1 MARARTSERPV
12 VSLVPQS
19 GIQFL
24 DFELDIDTLPKTT
37 RSFWEER
44 IGSQVDS
51 EGKVPVLLRVLQFD
65 EQANALVDPVTGQHP
80 PESEIYQFNRVR
92 GLEPHLDKWV
102 PVPVLRVRARG
113 QDGAPVYDQGPTNWA
128 RVRVTEVKDRTAG
141 GPSHRVTLAFDTA
154 LRPREEGRPY
164 VAPSVQDSAEEQE
177 FAFVADERHNAWFLN
192 EAWVDQWLDELLRE
206 MRQAQRGGR
215 ALREEDFPHTGEH
228 WARYLTFLGLLAD
241 AQILPR
247 IKLIDAVSQHRRYVP
262 IDVDLVLDVGNSRTC
277 GILVEYNPDERMNF
291 NDSYVLKLRDL
302 GRPEQVYER
311 PFESKVEF
319 ARAHFGK
326 DVVSR
331 RSGRGNAFYWPSPVR
346 VGPEAVRLA
355 TEALGN
361 EGMTGLS
368 SPKRYLWDERAVS
381 QGWRFN
387 GMAGDGVTT
396 EPPVS
401 GPFMAHLTEEGEV
414 LRQVRRGQPAVRP
427 RFSRSSMYT
436 LLLAEILMQAVV
448 QINAPAN
455 RGNRRHA
462 EVPRR
467 LRRVVLTMPPAMP
480 LAEQRVARRRTEAA
494 IKLTWDLL
502 GWSEGAA
509 HAPPEPRA
517 MLNLDE
523 ATATQL
529 VYLYTEATQRF
540 QGDIEALFQL
550 IGRVREGYGAQPCL
564 RVASIDIGGGTTD
577 LMVTTFTVEGSQAI
591 NPQQNF
597 REGFKLAGDDILAA
611 VIERIVV
618 PPILDR
624 LKATGAPDAKALVR
638 TLVGGDFGG
647 QSELER
653 HLRRQFVTQV
663 LEPVGLDLLHAYE
676 SAKSRAP
683 GELYNRSFR
692 EVLGATLTD
701 RLAGFLQEPAHAA
714 GARGFDL
721 AEVRVS
727 ADWTR
732 IDTVVRSVMR
742 QILGDLCEV
751 VHAYDCDILLLSG
764 RPSRLAAVQDTVLAK
779 LPVMPDRIVPMYQY
793 YVGGWYPFRDANA
806 RIADPKTTA
815 AVGAMLAALAEGHLE
830 GFLLRTSKLRM
841 KSTARFIGK
850 MDISG
855 QIKRDSVLLSEIDL
869 DRARDR
875 NAPQE
880 FEVDFL
886 APIFLGFRQLGI
898 ERWPATPLY
907 YMEYSNPDSV
917 ARVALPL
924 KVRVERAALDEDSPE
939 EMKEDFVI
947 TEIEDATGSTLRKT
961 DVMLRLQTIRSEA
974 GYWRDTGVLQIA

>member
-1 MARARTSERPV
+1 MARGRPNERPV
-12 VSLVPQS
+12 VSLIPHS

-24 DFELDIDTLPKTT
+24 DFEFNLDGLPKTT

-44 IGSQVDS
+44 IAGQVDS
-51 EGKVPVLLRVLQFD
+51 EGKIPILLRVLQFD
-65 EQANALVDPVTGQHP
+65 EKANALVDPVTGQHP
-80 PESEIYQFNRVR
+80 PETEIYQFNRAR

-102 PVPVLRVRARG
+102 PLPYFRVRARG
-113 QDGAPVYDQGPTNWA
+113 QDGAPIYDTGPTNWA
-128 RVRVTEVKDRTAG
+128 RIRITELKERSEG
-141 GPSHRVTLAFDTA
+141 GPSHRATLAFDTG
-154 LRPREEGRPY
+154 LRPREDGRPY
-164 VAPSVQDSAEEQE
+164 VAPSPTDSSEEQE
-177 FAFVADERHNAWFLN
+177 FAFVANERENAWFLN

-206 MRQAQRGGR
+206 FRQAQRAGR
-215 ALREEDFPHTGEH
+215 PLRPEDFPHAGEH
-228 WARYLTFLGLLAD
+228 WARYLTLLDLLAD
-241 AQILPR
+241 AAILPR
-247 IKLIDAVSQHRRYVP
+247 IKLIDTVSQHRRYVP

-277 GILVEYNPDERMNF
+277 GILVEYNPDERLSF

-302 GRPEQVYER
+302 SHPELLYER
-311 PFESKVEF
+311 PFESKVGF
-319 ARAHFGK
+319 SRASFGK

-331 RSGRGNAFYWPSPVR
+331 RSGRGNAFHWPSPVR

-355 TEALGN
+355 TQALGN

-368 SPKRYLWDERAVS
+368 SPKRYLWDERPVS

-387 GMAGDGVTT
+387 GLAGDGVTT

-414 LRQVRRGQPAVRP
+414 LRQARRGQPAVRP
-427 RFSRSSMYT
+427 RFSRSAMYT
-436 LLLAEILMQAVV
+436 LLIAEILLQTIV

-455 RGNRRHA
+455 RADRRHA

-467 LRRVVLTMPPAMP
+467 LRRIIMTAPPAMP
-480 LAEQRVARRRTEAA
+480 LAEQRIMRRRTEAA
-494 IKLTWDLL
+494 IKLAWDLL
-502 GWSEGAA
+502 GWSEGTP

-540 QGDIEALFQL
+540 QGDIEALFGL
-550 IGRVREGYGAQPCL
+550 TGRVREGYGPLPCL
-564 RVASIDIGGGTTD
+564 RLASIDIGGGTTD
-577 LMVTTFTVEGSQAI
+577 LMITTFTVEGQQAI

-611 VIERIVV
+611 IIERIVV
-618 PPILDR
+618 PPILDALR
-624 LKATGAPDAKALVR
+624 ASGATDAKALMR

-663 LEPVGLDLLHAYE
+663 LEPVGLDILHAYE
-676 SAKSRAP
+676 SARSRAP
-683 GELYNRSFR
+683 GELYARSFR
-692 EVLGATLTD
+692 EAVGSGLSERLT
-701 RLAGFLQEPAHAA
+701 RFLEDAARGA
-714 GARGFDL
+714 GARGFAL
-721 AEVRVS
+721 AEVRVA
-727 ADWTR
+727 ADWAR

-764 RPSRLAAVQDTVLAK
+764 RPSRLAAIQDVVLAK

-806 RIADPKTTA
+806 RISDPKTTA

-855 QIKRDSVLLSEIDL
+855 QIKRENVLLSEIDL
-869 DRARDR
+869 DKARDR

-880 FEVDFL
+880 FKVDFL
-886 APIFLGFRQLGI
+886 APIFLGFRQLGV

-907 YMEYSNPDSV
+907 YMEYANPDSV

-947 TEIEDATGSTLRKT
+947 TEIEDATGSSLRKT
-961 DVMLRLQTIRSEA
+961 DVMLRLQTIRAEA
-974 GYWRDTGVLQIA
+974 GYWRDTGVLTIA